1 MVRHS
6 EWDSTARRTAP
17 QQGLRLKCSPTCIN
31 ARYHYAVATV
41 RLSVSVVYLSAQ
53 SRMPNTSTFA
63 CFHTNLQSAQGG
75 RRTTPQQLESSVP
88 SYTIAFACPPAAPNL
103 RIADKE
109 GYPDTMPRSHR
120 TLPITMRG
128 NRPRTA
134 TCNPFINVLTRSLY
148 SIEVKCSVSVLC

>member
-6 EWDSTARRTAP
+6 EWDSTARTAS
-17 QQGLRLKCSPTCIN
+17 QQGLRLKWSPTCIN

-53 SRMPNTSTFA
+53 SRMPNTSTFV

-88 SYTIAFACPPAAPNL
+88 SYTIAFACLLLL
-103 RIADKE
+103 RIYGLLDKGE
-109 GYPDTMPRSHR
+109 YPDTMPRSHR
-120 TLPITMRG
+120 KLPITMRG
-128 NRPRTA
+128 TGQGQPPA
-134 TCNPFINVLTRSLY
+134 IQS
-148 SIEVKCSVSVLC
+148 